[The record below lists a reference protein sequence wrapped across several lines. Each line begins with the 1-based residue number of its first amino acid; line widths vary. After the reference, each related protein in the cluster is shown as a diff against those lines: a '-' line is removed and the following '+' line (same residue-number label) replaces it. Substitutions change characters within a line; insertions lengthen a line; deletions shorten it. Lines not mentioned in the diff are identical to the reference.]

1 MLTPDQKAENEALA
15 ARIVAGF
22 GDLFAPLIEAVTA
35 DALEGRGDTV
45 ATLTVERGDTTTT
58 HVYTTRPVKV
68 PADPSALPNLN
79 VVVDHE
85 PSATI
90 KVEWSHG

>member
-1 MLTPDQKAENEALA
+1 MIDDQKAANEALA

-45 ATLTVERGDTTTT
+45 AVLTVERGDTKTT
-58 HVYTTRPVKV
+58 HCYVTRPVKV
-68 PADPSALPNLN
+68 PADPSEVPTFDPASPPT
-79 VVVDHE
+79 
-85 PSATI
+85 PSAPI
-90 KVEWSHG
+90 RVEWSHG